1 MAVLTVNG
9 AEVRAPSELKVTVF
23 EVGSGEIRSASGGL
37 VTDCVAVK
45 RKLSLKWATM
55 EPGELGALLGAV
67 SGEDF
72 SAEYP
77 DPMAGVRTAVFRCGE
92 SLAGVLRIVGGEP
105 VWVDVS
111 MEWTEK

>member
-1 MAVLTVNG
+1 MAVLQVNG
-9 AEVRAPSELKVTVF
+9 AEIRSPSELKVTVF

-37 VTDCVAVK
+37 VADCVAVK
-45 RKLSLKWATM
+45 RKLELKWATM
-55 EPGELGALLGAV
+55 EPSELGALLGAV
-67 SGEDF
+67 SGGIF

-77 DPMAGVRTAVFRCGE
+77 DPMAGTRSAFFRCSE
-92 SLAGVLRIVGGEP
+92 ALAGVMRIVGGEP